1 MNTRVYYYLSEFTG
15 TFFMMLI
22 GISAITLNFGTSF
35 MQEAIPSFSVRL
47 LLTGVLFA
55 GGATLVV
62 YSPIGRI
69 SGAHLNPAITLSF
82 FLERKIKG
90 RDLFMYPLMQVA
102 GSIIAALVSLLLW
115 PESAREV
122 KVGMTL
128 PGPGYS
134 IFFVFFLEVFITF
147 LLVSLIFFFLH
158 RKILTKFTGLAA
170 GSLLVIIVFFTA
182 PISGTS
188 LNPARSIG
196 PAVVALN
203 FSFLWLYIAA
213 PLCGSLLAVTVHRAL
228 PFLHP
233 PLCAKLNHQE
243 HDECLFNCKYR

>member
-1 MNTRVYYYLSEFTG
+1 MNTRVYYYLSEFAG

-35 MQEAIPSFSVRL
+35 MQEAIHSFSVRL

-69 SGAHLNPAITLSF
+69 SGAHLNPAITLAF
-82 FLERKIKG
+82 FLEKKLKK
-90 RDLFMYPLMQVA
+90 RDLFMYPLMQIS
-102 GSIIAALVSLLLW
+102 GSIIAALVSLLIW
-115 PESAREV
+115 SDSARAV
-122 KVGMTL
+122 KVGMTF
-128 PGPGYS
+128 PGAGYN

-147 LLVSLIFFFLH
+147 LLVSLVFFFLH

-170 GSLLVIIVFFTA
+170 GSLFVIIVFFTA
-182 PISGTS
+182 PISGPS

-203 FSFLWLYIAA
+203 FAFLWLYIAA
-213 PLCGSLLAVTVHRAL
+213 PLCGSLLAVAIHRAL

-233 PLCAKLNHQE
+233 PLCAKLNHKE
-243 HDECLFNCKYR
+243 HDDCLFNCEYR